1 MKTASRHLE
10 TLAIHAGQAPDPTT
24 GAVSVPI
31 YMTSTYAQSGPG
43 EHQGFEYSRSHN
55 PTRYALE
62 DNLAALEGGRA
73 GFAFAS
79 GLAASTTVLHLLSAG
94 DHVVAGSDLYGGTYR
109 LFERVMRQLGLDFSY
124 VDPARPE
131 AFAEAMRPNTKMC
144 WVETPS
150 NPLLTLCDIAAV
162 AEVCKA
168 RGVPLVVDNTF
179 CSPCVQRPLA
189 LGADLVVHSTTK
201 YLNGHS
207 DVVGGAVI
215 ANDDEIA
222 TRLRFLQNAMGGV
235 PSPMDCFFVL
245 RGIKT
250 LPLRME
256 RHSEN
261 ALHLARFLEAHPQ
274 IERVSYPGLASHP
287 QHELAKRQMRQP
299 GGMLSFVLRGDAG
312 SGGADATLEASRRFL
327 RAVRLFACA
336 ESLGGVESLV
346 EHPAIMTHA
355 SVPKALREQ
364 YGISD
369 GLIRLSVGVEHKDD
383 LRADLEQALAAA
395 NG

>member
-1 MKTASRHLE
+1 MKTASQHLE

-55 PTRYALE
+55 PTRFALE
-62 DNLAALEGGRA
+62 DNLAALEGGAA

-109 LFERVMRQLGLDFSY
+109 LFERVMRQTGLEFTY
-124 VDPARPE
+124 VDPARPA
-131 AFAEAMRPNTKMC
+131 AFAEAMRPSTRLC

-162 AEVCKA
+162 AELCKA

-207 DVVGGAVI
+207 DVVGGAVVVKDKE
-215 ANDDEIA
+215 AAE
-222 TRLRFLQNAMGGV
+222 RLRFLQNAMGSV

-245 RGIKT
+245 RGVKT

-256 RHSEN
+256 RHSQN
-261 ALHLARFLEAHPQ
+261 ALRISQFLEAQPQ
-274 IERVSYPGLASHP
+274 VERVIYPGLPSHP
-287 QHELAKRQMRQP
+287 QHALAQRQMAQP
-299 GGMLSFVLRGDAG
+299 GGMLSFVLRGDAH
-312 SGGADATLEASRRFL
+312 SGGALEASRRFL

-336 ESLGGVESLV
+336 ESLGGVESLI

-369 GLIRLSVGVEHKDD
+369 GLIRLSVGIEHADD
-383 LRADLEQALAAA
+383 LVADLKQALGAA